1 MKPQY
6 HFYNNTKFALQG
18 FLAMWR
24 SEKSF
29 RIELFICLPLIIISL
44 FVPCSLIEHI
54 LLIAS
59 KDNKKLANQRIFI
72 FFAEAI
78 NSGIEAVVDLV
89 SPEYHELAGKA
100 KDCASAGVFCA
111 IAIAVLCW
119 VLVLAK
125 ALGILEFPSL

>member
-59 KDNKKLANQRIFI
+59 MIFI
-72 FFAEAI
+72 FFAEAM

-89 SPEYHELAGKA
+89 SPDYHELAGKA

-111 IAIAVLCW
+111 ITIAVLCW